1 MMLLCGCQSWCGRY
15 EAQHKL
21 RSPEVYPFRFH
32 IKELRLEAEHYA
44 SQEACVV
51 KSKIL
56 KQNLLK
62 NYPQYFSDKSSGTL
76 PLEFTIK
83 RLGNKAIQTEKFETL
98 SVNQL
103 PPECNAKE
111 LIGYI
116 PWCFNLAPE
125 GREKAFKEL
134 KSAEGFLTKYG
145 FTTAEQRHPRYLYET
160 EQECMFT
167 DSA

>member
-1 MMLLCGCQSWCGRY
+1 MKPVVLLFICVFMMLLCGCQSWCGRY

-21 RSPEVYPFRFH
+21 RSPEVYPYRFH

-83 RLGNKAIQTEKFETL
+83 RLGNKAIQTEYFW
-98 SVNQL
+98 
-103 PPECNAKE
+103 
-111 LIGYI
+111 I
-116 PWCFNLAPE
+116 F
-125 GREKAFKEL
+125 
-134 KSAEGFLTKYG
+134 FLDAVARFDRNK
-145 FTTAEQRHPRYLYET
+145 L
-160 EQECMFT
+160 QEYYYSKISPNMRLLE
-167 DSA
+167 